1 LLKILHWDQ
10 KCFTYSLVLVLLTLA
25 LYIFNIGGYDLG
37 APDEPRYSE
46 VAREM
51 QVDANYAI
59 PHLNN
64 RIYHEK
70 PPLFFVVTAL
80 FTALIGK
87 TTVTTVR
94 LPVIILACLLI
105 GLLTYY
111 FGTRLGK
118 KVGVI
123 TGLILAT
130 TCNFFWMAMRVN
142 LDIPLIF
149 CTTLALILLYE
160 ELAGAKPS
168 YKSYLAFFLMGVG
181 TLFKSQAAL
190 IPIAVII
197 IYALLSKKGKQLKNI
212 PWFRGL
218 LLYLAVVGVW
228 IVSSY
233 IIGGYG
239 YFKAT
244 ILDQIVT
251 YSTGAKGHPG
261 PFYYYLMSFPFEA
274 LPWTIFIIP
283 AFYSL
288 YQKRNELPD
297 LVRFALIWFIT
308 IFIIFS
314 IIGSKRGI
322 YLLQLYPSFALIIAW
337 FFGKHLEKPAESFRG
352 LKIPAICFGLLL
364 FIAGLMISF
373 KGVTLIHKGIDFTLV
388 SKAGFILA
396 LKYSAWFL
404 MVIAILFITS
414 AFTKQKIF
422 IFAVTIGF
430 SIGALLLVKGIILPT
445 MNPIKS
451 ERYLAEDLAKLR
463 DKNQSVGLWGGVN
476 NDSGIIFYNGIYFDK
491 ILTNGQEVKAFLT
504 QPNEVLMV
512 SDNADKFFNT
522 FKGEIP
528 ENWRIKSYQLGH
540 SKMLLIK
547 TNK

>member
-1 LLKILHWDQ
+1 MLKILHWDQ

-37 APDEPRYSE
+37 APDEPRYGE

-64 RIYHEK
+64 GIYHEK
-70 PPLFFVVTAL
+70 PPLFFGVTAL
-80 FTALIGK
+80 FTALVGK
-87 TTVTTVR
+87 ATVTTVR
-94 LPVIILACLLI
+94 LPVIILACLLL

-123 TGLILAT
+123 AGLILAT

-160 ELAGAKPS
+160 ELAGTKPS

-197 IYALLSKKGKQLKNI
+197 VYALLSKKGKQLKNI
-212 PWFRGL
+212 PWFRGF
-218 LLYLAVVGVW
+218 LLYLAVVAVW
-228 IVSSY
+228 VVSSY
-233 IIGGYG
+233 IIGGYS
-239 YFKAT
+239 YFKVT

-261 PFYYYLMSFPFEA
+261 PFYYYLTSFPFEA

-283 AFYSL
+283 AFYYL

-297 LVRFALIWFIT
+297 LVKFALIWFIT

-322 YLLQLYPSFALIIAW
+322 YLLQLYPAFALLIAW
-337 FFGKHLEKPAESFRG
+337 FFGKHLEKPTESFRG
-352 LKIPAICFGLLL
+352 LRIPVICFGLLL
-364 FIAGLMISF
+364 FFAGLLISL
-373 KGVTLIHKGIDFTLV
+373 KGITLIHKGIDFTLV
-388 SKAGFILA
+388 SKTGFILA

-414 AFTKQKIF
+414 AFTKRKIF

-463 DKNQSVGLWGGVN
+463 DKGQSVGLWGSVN

-491 ILTNGQEVKAFLT
+491 VLTSNQEVKAFLN

-512 SDNADKFFNT
+512 SDDADKFFNT
-522 FKGEIP
+522 FTGEIP
-528 ENWRIKSYQLGH
+528 KDWQIKRYQLGL
-540 SKMLLIK
+540 SRMLLIK
-547 TNK
+547 NK